1 MPSDNHIAG
10 LKRGRLD
17 DTSDNDN
24 NVCDEHSLLSS
35 EGVGQGTSDERPDD
49 IACYVLSAQGNTMYT
64 KL

>member
-24 NVCDEHSLLSS
+24 DIGDEHSFLSS
-35 EGVGQGTSDERPDD
+35 EGIGEWTGDERTND
-49 IACYVLSAQGNTMYT
+49 IACCILSAQGNTMYT
-64 KL
+64 EL